1 MYSES
6 ARGGLKKIG
15 QKQFRAI
22 FFWAENF
29 IEANHYK
36 TDAE

>member
-6 ARGGLKKIG
+6 ARGGLKN
-15 QKQFRAI
+15 RAEAI
-22 FFWAENF
+22 PRDFFWAENF
-29 IEANHYK
+29 IKANHYK